1 MEGTQSKKL
10 KADLLASHTSLP
22 LTQNSFHSLK
32 SIGTM
37 EDTPCKPSWKS
48 AFIQLVCLYTCQ
60 KHLCRDGAAHRR
72 LDPPPSTNDQLR
84 IKTMPPQM
92 FTCKSHLCKS
102 SIKSLLDTLD
112 CIKLTVKPNQ
122 DTAPRT
128 ICYVKKKK
136 DLIDQ
141 YLVGRNHL
149 SYMSFLMLTAASM
162 TQCIISDCWFGYELQ
177 LGAAVWAVM
186 VIVRVEYT
194 APFWDIFVSGES
206 YRKVLLGLVL
216 FHQAPARGPSRKT
229 EVQSGVCQAT
239 VPDCSSNR

>member
-1 MEGTQSKKL
+1 MQISSVQVLNQVSPWHSWLSSWQLNLTRTQLPELYVKL
-10 KADLLASHTSLP
+10 
-22 LTQNSFHSLK
+22 
-32 SIGTM
+32 
-37 EDTPCKPSWKS
+37 
-48 AFIQLVCLYTCQ
+48 
-60 KHLCRDGAAHRR
+60 
-72 LDPPPSTNDQLR
+72 
-84 IKTMPPQM
+84 
-92 FTCKSHLCKS
+92 
-102 SIKSLLDTLD
+102 
-112 CIKLTVKPNQ
+112 
-122 DTAPRT
+122 
-128 ICYVKKKK
+128 KKKK

-149 SYMSFLMLTAASM
+149 SYMSFLMLTTASM

-194 APFWDIFVSGES
+194 APFWDIFVWGES

-239 VPDCSSNR
+239 IPDCSSNR